1 MVPIPKWI
9 PQISKHLGGLMSVT
23 LHGLLEKLV
32 ASFNS
37 SLMSKGEMAWR
48 VFLYFIG
55 ADFLVTLQ
63 GARVIS

>member
-1 MVPIPKWI
+1 
-9 PQISKHLGGLMSVT
+9 MSVT

>member
-1 MVPIPKWI
+1 MVPVPKWI

-23 LHGLLEKLV
+23 LQGLLEKLV

-48 VFLYFIG
+48 VFLYLIG
-55 ADFLVTLQ
+55 TDFLVTLQ

>member
-1 MVPIPKWI
+1 MVPVPKWI
-9 PQISKHLGGLMSVT
+9 PQIMSVT

>member
-9 PQISKHLGGLMSVT
+9 PQISKCLGGLISVT

-48 VFLYFIG
+48 GFLYLIG
-55 ADFLVTLQ
+55 TDFLVTLQ

>member
-9 PQISKHLGGLMSVT
+9 PQISKRLGGLISVT

-48 VFLYFIG
+48 GFLYLIG
-55 ADFLVTLQ
+55 TDFLVTLQ